1 MGFGRVREARSL
13 HESLLKFPWGVVANP
28 ELKTVNLAPVLSVS
42 TGAHSGWSCK
52 AATRRLALAARV
64 ASVELGA

>member
-1 MGFGRVREARSL
+1 MREARSL
-13 HESLLKFPWGVVANP
+13 HESLLKFKCPRGVVANP

-42 TGAHSGWSCK
+42 TGAHSRWSCK